1 MFNPCA
7 TTRALGLKQQL
18 VRATIAGMDAIRQV
32 DARARFIAPDPLINV
47 GAALAENARDAERY
61 RLVRISVNVTADFGN
76 VTDSARL
83 GVARFRL

>member
-1 MFNPCA
+1 
-7 TTRALGLKQQL
+7 

-61 RLVRISVNVTADFGN
+61 RLAQFESGICSQALHGP
-76 VTDSARL
+76 A
-83 GVARFRL
+83 